1 MRSAL
6 QTRFLA
12 VRAAVTAAA
21 SRHPQAFRASLVTLA
36 LAIWFV
42 VGAAVAFVYGA
53 ITALPDSDAVQ
64 TVGTMARA
72 TTIVDVKGRH
82 AFTIFQEQRLPVPLS
97 QMSPHLR
104 AAIVAVEDQRFYD
117 HGGFD
122 VVRVVGAG
130 VNNLREGRIEQGGST
145 ITQQLAR
152 MAFLT
157 PDKAYRRKL
166 QEVVLATR
174 IEETFDKDE
183 ILEMYLNKAY
193 FGDGLYGVEAAALGY
208 FGKHARELNVAESAL
223 IAGLVKSPST
233 YAPTVN
239 PERAVTRR
247 NLVLRVMREAGLLD
261 GRAYETARAFPL
273 TLTDALRREEA
284 FGQYFK
290 EEVRQQLV
298 ARFGWNRVHHEGL
311 RVETTL
317 DLDLQKAAESEVA
330 RAIAEIEKRQGRR
343 QSPEPLQAA
352 LVSLDPQT
360 GAVRALVGGRAFDQ
374 SKFNRVTQA
383 RRQPGSAFKPFVYAA
398 ALERGFTPATI
409 LAGLDEPVMTAS
421 GAWVPDDGHADDERL
436 TMRHALRIS
445 SNRAAVRMLEDVGI
459 PVAVDYAERFGL
471 PDMPH
476 VPSLALGSGEVTM
489 LSLVSAYG
497 AFANSGELVAPTL
510 IRRVTSNTGE
520 VLYESSPEPRE
531 VVTPATAYLVTSM
544 LEDVVDRG
552 TAAEVRRL
560 GFHLPAAGKTGTTND
575 YRDAWFIGYTPG
587 LVTGVWVGYDT
598 PRTIVR
604 NGYAAQLAVP
614 LWTRFMIQATRDD
627 RPRSFR
633 PPDSIVGVTICPLTG
648 KAATEACRRDPNV
661 TLYTELFA
669 VGTEPTEWCLHNW
682 HNNRLPFALAAAGAP
697 GAASSSV
704 VTSDPQTAAVVTASQ
719 PPAPPA
725 REEPEKKKRSFWAR
739 IFGRK

>member
-1 MRSAL
+1 
-6 QTRFLA
+6 LA
-12 VRAAVTAAA
+12 ATIRQRAAAAA
-21 SRHPQAFRASLVTLA
+21 LTHPRAFRGSLIA
-36 LAIWFV
+36 LSLSIWFAI
-42 VGAAVAFVYGA
+42 GATVAFVFGA
-53 ITALPDSDAVQ
+53 ITSLPDSKTVR
-64 TVGTMARA
+64 TVGTMPRA
-72 TTIVDVKGRH
+72 TTILDVNGRH
-82 AFTIFQEQRLPVPLS
+82 AFTIFQEQRLHVPLS
-97 QMSPHLR
+97 QMSPHLL
-104 AAIVAVEDQRFYD
+104 AAIIAVEDQRFYD

-122 VVRVVGAG
+122 VVRVMGAG
-130 VNNLREGRIEQGGST
+130 VNNLVEGRIEQGGST

-174 IEETFDKDE
+174 IEETFAKDE

-208 FGKHARELNVAESAL
+208 FGKHARELSLAEAAL

-239 PERAVTRR
+239 PDRALARR
-247 NLVLRVMREAGLLD
+247 NLVLRVMRDARVID
-261 GRAYETARAFPL
+261 PRAYDAARAVPL
-273 TLTDALRREEA
+273 ELNDTLRREEA

-317 DLDLQKAAESEVA
+317 DLDMQKAAESEVA
-330 RAIAEIEKRQGRR
+330 RALGEIEKRQGRR
-343 QSPEPLQAA
+343 QPTEPLQAA
-352 LVSLDPQT
+352 LVSIDPRS
-360 GAVRALVGGRAFDQ
+360 GEVRALVGGRAFDQ

-409 LAGLDEPVMTAS
+409 LAGLGEPVMTAS
-421 GAWVPDDGHADDERL
+421 GAWVPEDGHVEDESL
-436 TMRHALRIS
+436 TMRHALRVS

-459 PVAVDYAERFGL
+459 PVAVEYADRFGL

-489 LSLVSAYG
+489 MSLVSAYG
-497 AFANSGELVAPTL
+497 AFANDGQLVPPGL
-510 IRRVTSNTGE
+510 IRRVTTTGGE
-520 VLYESSPEPRE
+520 VLYEARNEPRE
-531 VVTPATAYLVTSM
+531 VVSPATAYLVTSM

-552 TAAEVRRL
+552 TAAQVRGL

-575 YRDAWFIGYTPG
+575 YRDAWFIGYTPN
-587 LVTGVWVGYDT
+587 LVTGVWVGYDK
-598 PRTIVR
+598 PRTIIR

-614 LWTRFMIQATRDD
+614 LWTRFMIQATRDHK
-627 RPRSFR
+627 PRSFR
-633 PPDSIVGVTICPLTG
+633 APASVVGVTICPLTG
-648 KAATEACRRDPNV
+648 KAATEACHRDPQV

-669 VGTEPTEWCLHNW
+669 AGTEPTEWCLHNW
-682 HNNRLPFALAAAGAP
+682 HNNRVPFTLAAASAP
-697 GAASSSV
+697 GTASTSV
-704 VTSDPQTAAVVTASQ
+704 GRPNPASAAAVVIASQ
-719 PPAPPA
+719 TPPPAPPA
-725 REEPEKKKRSFWAR
+725 EPEQKKRGFWAR